1 MCSPHKERSVF
12 RVVVFVII
20 LRDFDGQVFADITFV
35 LTVKSHTIIFRMS
48 HYKDL
53 AATVCH
59 CKEKPCFIGFSK
71 HCQFFTVMDILDGNF
86 RMSGMR
92 CKEHIVESA
101 YQRNLT
107 VHHFMPEKTEHLL
120 IKFAFFQSI
129 VVVESCLCSPAQING
144 GGNMGVCPVHD
155 LYQFL
160 PVVYLFEF
168 HLLYRSTCDD
178 HSIVFVIF
186 QFRKCLIKFIQM
198 THRCILRF
206 MALYCHKGDIYLQR
220 CVGKGTQK
228 LKLCLLFQR
237 HQVQNEDLNGADIL
251 MGCT

>member
-35 LTVKSHTIIFRMS
+35 LTIKSHTIIFRMS

-53 AATVCH
+53 AAAVCH

-71 HCQFFTVMDILDGNF
+71 HCQLFTVMDILDGNF
-86 RMSGMR
+86 RMSGSEVQGTYR
-92 CKEHIVESA
+92 RIRVPAESYGSSLYA
-101 YQRNLT
+101 RKDRT
-107 VHHFMPEKTEHLL
+107 
-120 IKFAFFQSI
+120 FFLSSLRFFSPV

-155 LYQFL
+155 FYQFL

-178 HSIVFVIF
+178 HSIIFVIF

-220 CVGKGTQK
+220 CVEGNAEAEALSPLSEASGS
-228 LKLCLLFQR
+228 
-237 HQVQNEDLNGADIL
+237 E
-251 MGCT
+251 